1 MKVSRIIQTKQI
13 LQEIYSFLYTSQK
26 SKHQL

>member
-13 LQEIYSFLYTSQK
+13 LQEIYSVLYTSQK